1 MQLQRESGHSKH
13 TTFHSSSEGEEKG
26 QQRSLYQERG
36 GWRVIKEK
44 EQKGVDTAV
53 CIIMIGHWPFFVQS
67 IDMAIQRSF
76 CADII
81 ANQL

>member
-1 MQLQRESGHSKH
+1 MANPNTPPSTAAVKGKRRGSRGACTKKEVGGESC
-13 TTFHSSSEGEEKG
+13 
-26 QQRSLYQERG
+26 ER
-36 GWRVIKEK
+36 KEAK
-44 EQKGVDTAV
+44 EVDTAV
-53 CIIMIGHWPFFVQS
+53 CIIMINLWPFSVQS

>member
-1 MQLQRESGHSKH
+1 MVIPNTPPSTAAVKGKRRGSRGACTKKYVGGESC
-13 TTFHSSSEGEEKG
+13 E
-26 QQRSLYQERG
+26 
-36 GWRVIKEK
+36 EK
-44 EQKGVDTAV
+44 EQKGIDTAV
-53 CIIMIGHWPFFVQS
+53 CNIMIDHWPFSVQS